1 MGNSFC
7 SGPVD
12 GEPEGNRS
20 TRAELFA
27 IASVLRFFAELI
39 KYHAVNTSRTLYIWS
54 DSAVAIKQ
62 VQVIKEGISRG
73 RPPLNADI
81 ASIIQEL
88 VGSTPIE
95 MNVDWL
101 RSHQHPSRDIDGLLL
116 SAKLNVRADA
126 LAEQYLLMHP
136 RGQTGY
142 PHLNTPNFPQMR
154 ASVLIGNTRI
164 HSETS

>member
-1 MGNSFC
+1 M
-7 SGPVD
+7 
-12 GEPEGNRS
+12 
-20 TRAELFA
+20 
-27 IASVLRFFAELI
+27 
-39 KYHAVNTSRTLYIWS
+39 
-54 DSAVAIKQ
+54 AIKQ

-95 MNVDWL
+95 MKVDWL

-126 LAEQYLLMHP
+126 LAERYLLMHP
-136 RGQTGY
+136 RSQTGY
-142 PHLNTPNFPQMR
+142 PHPNTPHFPQMG
-154 ASVLIGNTRI
+154 ASMLIGNTRI
-164 HSETS
+164 NSATSHRVRVAIQQKLYKKFFSEKHSIEFSYSNIHWVAFLKHLKPNRQMNE

>member
-1 MGNSFC
+1 MVITSEEWKYEYSMGNSFC

-62 VQVIKEGISRG
+62 VQAIKDDISRG
-73 RPPLNADI
+73 K
-81 ASIIQEL
+81 
-88 VGSTPIE
+88 T
-95 MNVDWL
+95 
-101 RSHQHPSRDIDGLLL
+101 SRAGW
-116 SAKLNVRADA
+116 
-126 LAEQYLLMHP
+126 
-136 RGQTGY
+136 
-142 PHLNTPNFPQMR
+142 
-154 ASVLIGNTRI
+154 
-164 HSETS
+164 